1 MSDTSKRRPRRKL
14 AARIGWRDPRW
25 REAMEWRGT
34 AAGGFQ
40 TPAKV
45 CPRGCVHEV
54 ARRELVTRTS
64 LWGKAQVRVR
74 FAFETETCPRCGSR
88 LVDRCGRCGERILA
102 PVRDRCRFCG
112 LPQSWSPER
121 LATAR
126 RTRPRPWRK
135 DDARDPAISICTVL
149 GRGELLVIEGDV
161 TTMAVDG
168 VVSNDDVD
176 GRMYSVIASTI
187 KSVAGPDVERQSIA
201 QGPFPRGEAW
211 YTDAGALPAPIR
223 GIIHVAVMDRHGA
236 TDRDTL
242 VQCVVSAVEEARRQ
256 RLTSLAIAAFG
267 TGPRGPQLKLIDLEE
282 WLALAGPAIARQF
295 ASWPVEE
302 GREPLSVLIVLYET
316 PDFDAQ
322 VRHLRDAVDGPA
334 AEPSRLPL
342 GV

>member
-1 MSDTSKRRPRRKL
+1 MSERRRRRKL
-14 AARIGWRDPRW
+14 TARLGDLRADVDAGAWWLTTSGWRDPRW

-34 AAGGFQ
+34 AAGGFH

-64 LWGKAQVRVR
+64 LWGHALVRVR

-88 LVDRCGRCGERILA
+88 LVDRCGRCGEMILA

-126 RTRPRPWRK
+126 RTRPRPWRQ
-135 DDARDPAISICTVL
+135 DDARDPAISICTVP

-161 TTMAVDG
+161 TTVAVDG

-187 KSVAGPDVERQSIA
+187 TGRSLS
-201 QGPFPRGEAW
+201 
-211 YTDAGALPAPIR
+211 
-223 GIIHVAVMDRHGA
+223 
-236 TDRDTL
+236 
-242 VQCVVSAVEEARRQ
+242 ARRGT
-256 RLTSLAIAAFG
+256 RTPGRYRRRCEGSSTS
-267 TGPRGPQLKLIDLEE
+267 R
-282 WLALAGPAIARQF
+282 
-295 ASWPVEE
+295 
-302 GREPLSVLIVLYET
+302 
-316 PDFDAQ
+316 
-322 VRHLRDAVDGPA
+322 
-334 AEPSRLPL
+334 
-342 GV
+342 